1 MRIRIFDLGEELQPA
16 ESLSPSV
23 LLNLAFDPVARSASQ
38 SGSGISEATRHG
50 PRNVA
55 VLRPR
60 ELAQKSLLLFV

>member
-1 MRIRIFDLGEELQPA
+1 MRGLQLA
-16 ESLSPSV
+16 EYLSPSV

-38 SGSGISEATRHG
+38 PGSVIVEATRHCLED
-50 PRNVA
+50 VA

>member
-1 MRIRIFDLGEELQPA
+1 MRGLQPA
-16 ESLSPSV
+16 EYPSPSV

-38 SGSGISEATRHG
+38 SGKDVVKATRHHLED
-50 PRNVA
+50 VA